1 MVSHVSLDD
10 PTILS
15 LSLVRA
21 ALTSDWLIGK
31 IEPSHWPRRIIAW
44 TMHNLDCASSTLTL

>member
-1 MVSHVSLDD
+1 MVSHLSLAD

-21 ALTSDWLIGK
+21 SLSSYWLIGQ